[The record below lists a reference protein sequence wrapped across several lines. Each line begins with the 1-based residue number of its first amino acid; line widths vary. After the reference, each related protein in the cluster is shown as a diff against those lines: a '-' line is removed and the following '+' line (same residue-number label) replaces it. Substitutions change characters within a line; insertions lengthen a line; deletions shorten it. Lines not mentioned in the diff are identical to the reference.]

1 MANMYETNV
10 AEPTVTPA
18 TQTPNCSM
26 NECVERSL
34 ANYFSQLGTEKPHEL
49 YDMVL
54 GEVERPLLEAMMA
67 YTKGNQSK
75 AAIYLGISRGTLRKK
90 LKIYNLD

>member
-1 MANMYETNV
+1 MYETPV
-10 AEPTVTPA
+10 AQPVATPT

-26 NECVERSL
+26 NECVQRSL
-34 ANYFSQLGTEKPHEL
+34 SNYFSQLGDQIPNEL

-54 GEVERPLLEAMMA
+54 AEVERPLLEAMMA

-75 AAIYLGISRGTLRKK
+75 AAIYLGLSRGTLRKK
-90 LKIYNLD
+90 LKIYGLD

>member
-1 MANMYETNV
+1 MAMYETPV
-10 AEPTVTPA
+10 AQPVATPA
-18 TQTPNCSM
+18 TQTPSCSM
-26 NECVERSL
+26 SECVQRSL
-34 ANYFSQLGTEKPHEL
+34 SNYFSQLGDQNPNEL

-67 YTKGNQSK
+67 HTKGNQSK